1 MTTGNTSPPP
11 SKELPNEEASSEEV
25 DVTEIY
31 TRLDSLEALSK
42 KHASDIES
50 LQSRVLDC
58 EDSIDAI
65 AE

>member
-1 MTTGNTSPPP
+1 MNTGNQTPLTPGAP
-11 SKELPNEEASSEEV
+11 PNENEVSEEV

-42 KHASDIES
+42 KSGADIKA
-50 LQSRVLDC
+50 LDKRVTDC
-58 EDSIDAI
+58 EDSIDAL